1 MSNIYFWLGLGL
13 MLMAL
18 ETFIPGAF
26 LIWFGIAS
34 LVMAAIVWFA
44 PELHVLFQAGLFGGL
59 ALAAIFIYKGWFKS
73 REPAADQPLLNQ
85 RAAQLVG
92 RVVVLETALVDG
104 FGKIRLG
111 DALWTVTGADLPVGT
126 RVVIEATDGINL
138 SVRRAA

>member
-1 MSNIYFWLGLGL
+1 M
-13 MLMAL
+13 
-18 ETFIPGAF
+18 
-26 LIWFGIAS
+26 
-34 LVMAAIVWFA
+34 
-44 PELHVLFQAGLFGGL
+44 
-59 ALAAIFIYKGWFKS
+59 
-73 REPAADQPLLNQ
+73 LNQ